1 MPQDT
6 AEVEGVVV
14 LTGIVER
21 EDAQYV
27 SYCRELGTA
36 SCGATAEEAL
46 ENLKDALEVHLD
58 ALTETGEIIQELRER
73 NINVYVPPLSELR
86 MTIPLEKMFT
96 TYQHKV
102 PVAASA

>member
-1 MPQDT
+1 MTQHT

-36 SCGATAEEAL
+36 SCGDTAEEAL
-46 ENLKDALEVHLD
+46 ENLKDALEVHLN
-58 ALTETGEIIQELRER
+58 ALEETGEIVQELRER
-73 NINVYVPPLSELR
+73 NINVYLPPLRELR
-86 MTIPLEKMFT
+86 MTVPLEKMFT

-102 PVAASA
+102 SIAATT